1 MKKTMKKMLAL
12 GTALVLAMSMMT
24 GCGQKSEIE
33 ANGQPKL
40 FTYDGTDVYLNEAWL
55 YATMQKIAYEQQY
68 SSQYSPEEL
77 WVQQVDEK
85 TDEDGNTVPVTLE
98 DMVKEETIERI
109 KMNKVMCNRAEE
121 LEVKLEDDDV
131 SEIDGYVDAA
141 MENLQGTDM
150 EKFGVT
156 KDTVR
161 SIYEQEMLAQK
172 VYDKVSNGDIN
183 LTYNL
188 LFETFEAQDSGER
201 KEFSAKQKAKQKA
214 KAEKALKKLQDGA
227 DIVELAEKMKAD
239 KSSYVA
245 ISEATKANY
254 AQEYV
259 KAAEALEAA
268 GKDGGISPIT
278 ESDFGYHILMYV
290 TPDNDKYESDE
301 AKNVISS
308 EQQNLFGAKYDEWSK
323 ELEEKWDADKDV
335 NQEEWAKVS
344 FIQNTSGTDTENT
357 DEIEKSDAIQDSI
370 ESQKTTE

>member
-1 MKKTMKKMLAL
+1 MKKSIKKILAL
-12 GTALVLAMSMMT
+12 GTALVLAMGTMT
-24 GCGQKSEIE
+24 GCGQKATID

-55 YATMQKIAYEQQY
+55 YATMQRIAYEQQY
-68 SSQYSPEEL
+68 SSQYTPEEL

-121 LEVKLEDDDV
+121 LGVQLEEDDV
-131 SEIDGYVDAA
+131 SELDSYVESAID
-141 MENLQGTDM
+141 NLQGTDM
-150 EKFGVT
+150 DEFGVT
-156 KDTVR
+156 EDTVR

-172 VYDKVSNGDIN
+172 VYEKVSNGNIN

-188 LFETFEAQDSGER
+188 LFETFEAQDNGER
-201 KEFSAKQKAKQKA
+201 KEFSDKKKAKQKA
-214 KAEKALKKLQDGA
+214 KAEKALKKLQAGA
-227 DIVELAEKMKAD
+227 DIVELAEEMNAD

-308 EQQNLFGAKYDEWSK
+308 EQQNLFGAQYDEWSK
-323 ELEEKWDADKDV
+323 ELEEEWDADKDV

-344 FIQNTSGTDTENT
+344 FLDGSSGTNTQSGDETEKADTAQNSEEN
-357 DEIEKSDAIQDSI
+357 EG
-370 ESQKTTE
+370 TTE